1 MEMEKNEPG
10 VRDLEKEKLHNLT
23 VDYRALCQ
31 SYGPFQVAQW

>member
-23 VDYRALCQ
+23 VDYRTLCQ
-31 SYGPFQVAQW
+31 SYRPFQVAQW